1 MKNNLPNNITIQQYL
16 DGKLDPKLM
25 HELEK
30 QALED
35 PFLSD
40 ALEGYT
46 HIPDAGHGLSILQRQ
61 LHECIAH
68 LQENKKVYDLTWQR
82 LSVAAAAAVLF
93 IAAGLLFWMNSQ
105 KPETKLAANQ
115 KQNEVTVSPADTA
128 QHNGNSVASIAH
140 TEAKK
145 ANNTVEP
152 TQTIPAKAAMRS
164 KTQVAEA
171 QRAKKSVPDK
181 ELVLS
186 SAPVNAFDSSGNNA
200 FDSSG
205 NKQPVLPADKRFAAA
220 PYFFKQKSDSQQLKN
235 RADTGVHVNTSQN
248 MFTDIGVTQPQ
259 PVSGWAWYGE
269 YLHENNRLLND
280 TASVQ
285 GAVIVG
291 FKVNNNGSLADFV
304 IISRLSDKQND
315 EAIRLIKDGPK
326 WQPAANGKVP
336 QVRVKVPFN

>member
-40 ALEGYT
+40 ALEGYA
-46 HIPDAGHGLSILQRQ
+46 HAPDAGHGLSILQRQ
-61 LHECIAH
+61 LHERIAH

-115 KQNEVTVSPADTA
+115 KQNEITVSPADTA
-128 QHNGNSVASIAH
+128 QDNGDSVASIAQ
-140 TEAKK
+140 TEANK
-145 ANNTVEP
+145 ANNPVEA
-152 TQTIPAKAAMRS
+152 TQTIPAKATKRS
-164 KTQVAEA
+164 KTQPAKA
-171 QRAKKSVPDK
+171 RAAKNSAPDN

-186 SAPVNAFDSSGNNA
+186 SAQVSAFDSSA
-200 FDSSG
+200 
-205 NKQPVLPADKRFAAA
+205 NKQPVLPADQRFAAA
-220 PYFFKQKSDSQQLKN
+220 PYFFKQRSDSQQLQH
-235 RADTGVHVNTSQN
+235 RTDTGVHVNTSQN
-248 MFTDIGVTQPQ
+248 MFTDIGITQPQ

-280 TASVQ
+280 TTSAQ

-291 FKVNNNGSLADFV
+291 FKVNNDGSLADFV
-304 IISRLSDKQND
+304 IISGLSDKQND